1 VSDTLR
7 EPSQRETG
15 TLPNSGTDAG
25 LEEKAVLPGASR
37 GRPVSQHR
45 PVLAQVSVTVAV
57 LASTTY
63 GLRLISTDQL
73 LWGSLAIVAAVLA
86 IPFATAVSRCRSCGS
101 RLGWSL
107 LLRQHCPSCG
117 AELRRGTT

>member
-1 VSDTLR
+1 MSDTLG
-7 EPSQRETG
+7 ESSQRG
-15 TLPNSGTDAG
+15 KGSLPKSGTDAN
-25 LEEKAVLPGASR
+25 LEEKAVLPGAMR

-63 GLRLISTDQL
+63 GLRLIATDQL
-73 LWGSLAIVAAVLA
+73 LWGSLAIVAAILA
-86 IPFATAVSRCRSCGS
+86 IPLATAVSRCRCCGS